1 MQNCKKD
8 AMITKRAVVLDVTPE
23 EDMTENNNLNE
34 SDNIQIASFDPNLVK
49 DKKLERFLISLS
61 VTGDGKIEG
70 SAAGRDVS
78 GDWNWIDGY
87 FCRTL
92 MWGER
97 ELKYNC
103 QKVTFDGR
111 RLRFISDRG
120 AGQSASF
127 ALR

>member
-1 MQNCKKD
+1 MILRHLEGIGTIKKFGF
-8 AMITKRAVVLDVTPE
+8 KFVLFF
-23 EDMTENNNLNE
+23 L
-34 SDNIQIASFDPNLVK
+34 IASPIIASETTISERPDFEKLVK

-61 VTGDGKIEG
+61 VTDDGKIEG

>member
-1 MQNCKKD
+1 MILRHLEGIGTIKKFGF
-8 AMITKRAVVLDVTPE
+8 KFVLFF
-23 EDMTENNNLNE
+23 L
-34 SDNIQIASFDPNLVK
+34 IASPIIASETTISERPDFEKLVK

-61 VTGDGKIEG
+61 VTSDGKIEG

>member
-1 MQNCKKD
+1 MILRHLEGIGTIKKFGFKF
-8 AMITKRAVVLDVTPE
+8 ILFF
-23 EDMTENNNLNE
+23 L
-34 SDNIQIASFDPNLVK
+34 IASPIIASETTISERPDFENLVK

-61 VTGDGKIEG
+61 VTSDGKIEG
-70 SAAGRDVS
+70 YAAGRDVS

-92 MWGER
+92 IWGER